1 MIIMEMQLETVFD
14 KDQTYNQCILKK
26 VHSQKLF
33 ELFKKCDSHAEKFHN
48 HEIIWHMVYRIII
61 SVYS

>member
-14 KDQTYNQCILKK
+14 KDQTYNQYILKK

-48 HEIIWHMVYRIII
+48 HEII
-61 SVYS
+61 

>member
-33 ELFKKCDSHAEKFHN
+33 ELFKKCDSHAKKFHN
-48 HEIIWHMVYRIII
+48 HEII
-61 SVYS
+61 